1 MIKRQ
6 STIAG
11 VALLVALTISSCGA
25 KPKEESAVPPPNSAE
40 ASEATPDPS
49 PSPGGVT
56 EETSPASSETPSA
69 NPEPPLAESP
79 EPPLAETP
87 EPESQEPKSEEKRS
101 GGPLKDGISAF
112 QDKEY
117 RKAYELLFP
126 LALQGN
132 AKAQSYIGLLFMYSY
147 DSQSPVEIDAEK
159 AASWF
164 RKAAA
169 QGEPSAMYYLGE
181 LYHSCRQPFC
191 SEEEGLSWYEKAAK
205 LGSVESQLAIGLYYY
220 QKPFLPG
227 AEQQALYWLG
237 QAAKNGSFE
246 GRIALGKA
254 YLGTGPVTADYS
266 KALSYLS
273 DVVNSD
279 STKPVD
285 TDISEGKYLLGTMYA
300 QGLGV
305 QKNEAKAFEL
315 FQAAIKEFKEAQ
327 DAGHAGNKEVADLAQ
342 KAMEQLGVGR

>member
-1 MIKRQ
+1 VIKRQ

-40 ASEATPDPS
+40 ASEATPAPS
-49 PSPGGVT
+49 PSPGGGT
-56 EETSPASSETPSA
+56 EETPPASSETPSA
-69 NPEPPLAESP
+69 NPQL
-79 EPPLAETP
+79 PLAETP
-87 EPESQEPKSEEKRS
+87 EPEGQEPKSQEPKSEEKRS

-132 AKAQSYIGLLFMYSY
+132 AKAQSYIGRLFMYSY

-237 QAAKNGSFE
+237 QAAKSGSFE

-315 FQAAIKEFKEAQ
+315 FQSAIKEFKEAQ